1 MLARCQNFFFKNRP
15 TSETSIFDNYY
26 ATLIKVLVSQL
37 DRIFSLEPFRMGQI
51 CLCKI
56 NVYVQSFVRNG
67 WRSIKKE
74 CAPILLWINIFHF
87 LVNSAWLAGL
97 KIATEATTAAS
108 TPRHRCT
115 GWNVRMSTAGK
126 SSRGEFEIFEI
137 KLELR
142 LSLFSRILLDN
153 SSGTTENI
161 RKRYSRFVTIDLRK
175 SCIFWVI
182 SFLDSR
188 GGTFGLFFT
197 RKPVIRFNW
206 SRTEVGLYAASWLTL
221 HIDIYAEKRA
231 CRSDKSL

>member
-1 MLARCQNFFFKNRP
+1 MLARCQNFFFKNLP

-37 DRIFSLEPFRMGQI
+37 DRIFSLELFRMGQI

-74 CAPILLWINIFHF
+74 CAPILLRINIFHF

-126 SSRGEFEIFEI
+126 SSKGEFEIFEI

-175 SCIFWVI
+175 SCIFRVI